1 MDPFTGLPSISENL
15 IPTGGDTSL
24 ILTAEYRMPIV
35 GPLTL
40 NAFADFG
47 TVTVL
52 KKGNLN
58 LFGPDQLIELQEQT
72 NNIWRASTGA
82 ELQFLLPVVNQPF
95 RLIFAYNP
103 LVMNTTAELRG
114 IRFPLTEP
122 RRTVKFTVGYTF

>member
-1 MDPFTGLPSISENL
+1 M
-15 IPTGGDTSL
+15 
-24 ILTAEYRMPIV
+24 
-35 GPLTL
+35 
-40 NAFADFG
+40 
-47 TVTVL
+47 TVL
-52 KKGNLN
+52 KKDNLN
-58 LFGPDQLIELQEQT
+58 LFGPDQGIELQEQT

-122 RRTVKFTVGYTF
+122 RKTVKFTVGYAF